1 MRFQAAALVLA
12 VLLLRLPFLNQPVQG
27 DDYYYLAGAM
37 RAQIDPAHP
46 THGRYV
52 FLGEW
57 VDMRGHPHPPLNMWF
72 LGALLA
78 AMGDI
83 REAPFH
89 AAYIVFSLAAV
100 LGVWWL
106 ARRFGAP
113 PVWAALMFAA
123 TPAFLVN
130 GNSLEADVPFVALW
144 IVSAALYVQAVDT
157 RSGRTL
163 AAAASV
169 MALAAMAAYQAVVL
183 APVLA
188 GYLWWKRRDWVAGWA
203 ALAAPAAA
211 LAAWQFF
218 ERVTSGAAPA
228 GVLAEYFT
236 AYGFQAVSSKLRN
249 AVALTVHAG
258 WLVFPLLALAAF
270 RRSPRAVWLAA
281 IGGAAAGAALL
292 DRHPLFWVSFGAG
305 LVVVL
310 GSLHALTRSADGER
324 RFLAWWIA
332 VFFGAALALFFA
344 GSARYLL
351 PMAAPLALLVTREL
365 ADRRRWLAAGF
376 ALQMG
381 IWLGAAVMNYQ
392 HWDAYRR
399 FVEQLRPEFAGRR
412 VWVNAEWG
420 LRFYAEAEGAL
431 PLLRSQAVEP
441 GQIVVASRIAYP
453 ATFTTGGGRL
463 APIARRLIRPLPP
476 VRLIGLGVR
485 SAYSTVTLG
494 YRPFDLGW
502 GPVDEISAE
511 LVVEQKPVH
520 EWLPMGAPEAESQ
533 IISGI
538 YQLEGGR
545 WRWMGER
552 AAILLKAPAAPSVV
566 EAELYVPEG
575 AAARRVELR
584 IDGRAVAEARLGKPG
599 SHRLRSPGPVAVA
612 AETATLEIVVD
623 RTFSPPG
630 DHRRL
635 GVILMGAGFRK
646 AG

>member
-1 MRFQAAALVLA
+1 MRFHVAALALA

-57 VDMRGHPHPPLNMWF
+57 VDVRGHPHPPLNMWV

-78 AMGDI
+78 ALGDV
-83 REAPFH
+83 REVPFH

-100 LGVWWL
+100 LGVAFL

-113 PVWAALMFAA
+113 PVWSALMFAA
-123 TPAFLVN
+123 APAFLVN
-130 GNSLEADVPFVALW
+130 GNSFEADVPLVALW
-144 IVSAALYVQAVDT
+144 IVSVALYVRAVDA
-157 RSGRTL
+157 RSPLAL
-163 AAAASV
+163 AAAMGA

-188 GYLWWKRRDWVAGWA
+188 GYLWWKRRRWVAGWLALATPGA
-203 ALAAPAAA
+203 ALA
-211 LAAWQFF
+211 LWQLY
-218 ERVTSGAAPA
+218 ERVTGGAAPA
-228 GVLAEYFT
+228 GVLADYFR
-236 AYGFQAVSSKLRN
+236 AYGFQAVSSKLQN

-270 RRSPRAVWLAA
+270 RRSPRWVWMAA
-281 IGGAAAGAALL
+281 IAAAGSGAVLL
-292 DRHPLFWVSFGAG
+292 DPHPLFWVSLGAG

-310 GSLHALTRSADGER
+310 GSAHLLIQPGEGDR
-324 RFLAWWIA
+324 RMLAWWVV
-332 VFFGAALALFFA
+332 VFFAAALVLFFA

-365 ADRRRWLAAGF
+365 AGRRAWLAVSLV
-376 ALQMG
+376 LQMA

-392 HWDAYRR
+392 HWDGYRC
-399 FVEQLRPEFAGRR
+399 FVEELRPQFAGRR

-431 PLLRSQAVEP
+431 PLLRSQPVEP
-441 GQIVVASRIAYP
+441 GDLIVASRIAYP
-453 ATFTTGGGRL
+453 TTFTTGGGRRV
-463 APIARRLIRPLPP
+463 AIASRAIRPLPP
-476 VRLIGLGVR
+476 IRLIGLGVR

-502 GPVDEISAE
+502 GPVDEVTAE
-511 LVVEQKPVH
+511 LVVEQKPVR

-533 IISGI
+533 IISGV

-552 AAILLKAPAAPSVV
+552 AAILLKAPAAPSAV
-566 EAELYVPEG
+566 EAELYLPEV
-575 AAARRVELR
+575 APARRVELR
-584 IDGRAVAEARLGKPG
+584 VDGRVVAETRLERPG
-599 SHRLRSPGPVAVA
+599 SYRLRSPEPVAIA
-612 AETATLEIVVD
+612 GESATLEILVD

-635 GVILMGAGFRK
+635 GVILVGAGFRK

>member
-1 MRFQAAALVLA
+1 M
-12 VLLLRLPFLNQPVQG
+12 QG

-57 VDMRGHPHPPLNMWF
+57 VDMRGHPHPPLNMWV

-78 AMGDI
+78 AAGDI
-83 REAPFH
+83 REVPFH
-89 AAYIVFSLAAV
+89 AAYVVFSLVAV
-100 LGVWWL
+100 LGVAWL
-106 ARRFGAP
+106 AHRFGAP
-113 PVWAALMFAA
+113 PGWAALTFAA
-123 TPAFLVN
+123 APAFLVN
-130 GNSLEADVPFVALW
+130 GNSLEADVPLVALW
-144 IVSAALYVQAVDT
+144 ILSVALYVRAVDT
-157 RSGRTL
+157 RSHRAL
-163 AAAASV
+163 AAAVTA
-169 MALAAMAAYQAVVL
+169 MALAALAAYQAVVL

-188 GYLWWKRRDWVAGWA
+188 GYLWWKRRSWAAGWL

-211 LAAWQFF
+211 LAIWQLF
-218 ERVTSGAAPA
+218 ERVTGGAAPA

-258 WLVFPLLALAAF
+258 WLVFPLLALAAH
-270 RRSPRAVWLAA
+270 RRSPRWVWIVA
-281 IGGAAAGAALL
+281 IAGAGAGGVLL
-292 DRHPLFWVSFGAG
+292 DPHPLFWISFGTG

-310 GSLHALTRSADGER
+310 GSADALVRPGDVGR
-324 RFLAWWIA
+324 RLLAWWIV
-332 VFFGAALALFFA
+332 VFFASALVLFFA

-351 PMAAPLALLVTREL
+351 PVAAPLALLVTREL
-365 ADRRRWLAAGF
+365 AERSRWLAAGL
-376 ALQMG
+376 ALQLA
-381 IWLGAAVMNYQ
+381 IWLGAAWMNYQ

-399 FVEQLRPEFAGRR
+399 FVEELRPQFAGRR

-441 GQIVVASRIAYP
+441 GEMVLTSRIAYP

-463 APIARRLIRPLPP
+463 APVARRLVRPLPP
-476 VRLIGLGVR
+476 IRLIGLGVR

-494 YRPFDLGW
+494 FRPFDVGW
-502 GPVDEISAE
+502 GPIDEVSAE
-511 LVVEQKPVH
+511 LVVEQKPVL

-533 IISGI
+533 IISGV
-538 YQLEGGR
+538 YQLEDGR
-545 WRWMGER
+545 WRWMGQR
-552 AAILLKAPAAPSVV
+552 AAILLKAPAAPAPAEV
-566 EAELYVPEG
+566 ELYVPEG
-575 AAARRVELR
+575 ATARQVELR
-584 IDGRAVAEARLGKPG
+584 VDGRAVAQTSLAKPG
-599 SHRLRSPGPVAVA
+599 SYRLRSPGPVAVA
-612 AETATLEIVVD
+612 AETATLEILVD

-630 DHRRL
+630 DHRKL
-635 GVILMGAGFRK
+635 GVILVGAGFRK

>member
-1 MRFQAAALVLA
+1 MRFQVATLVLA

-57 VDMRGHPHPPLNMWF
+57 VDMRGHPHPPLNMWV

-78 AMGDI
+78 ALGDV

-100 LGVWWL
+100 LGVAFL

-123 TPAFLVN
+123 TPAFVVN
-130 GNSLEADVPFVALW
+130 GNSLEADVPLAALWVVSVALY
-144 IVSAALYVQAVDT
+144 IKAVDA
-157 RSGRTL
+157 RSRLVL
-163 AAAASV
+163 AAAVGA
-169 MALAAMAAYQAVVL
+169 MALAAMTAYQAVVL

-188 GYLWWKRRDWVAGWA
+188 GYLWWKRRGWVAAWL
-203 ALAAPAAA
+203 ALAAPAAT
-211 LAAWQFF
+211 LVLWQLY
-218 ERVTSGAAPA
+218 ERVTGGAAPA
-228 GVLAEYFT
+228 GVLADYFT

-249 AVALTVHAG
+249 AAALTVHAG

-270 RRSPRAVWLAA
+270 RRSPRWVWTAA
-281 IGGAAAGAALL
+281 IGAAGAGAVLL
-292 DRHPLFWVSFGAG
+292 DPHPLFWVSFGTG
-305 LVVVL
+305 LIVVL
-310 GSLHALTRSADGER
+310 GSAQVLIRSDDGDKR
-324 RFLAWWIA
+324 LLAWWVV
-332 VFFGAALALFFA
+332 VFFAAALLLFFA

-351 PMAAPLALLVTREL
+351 PIAAPVALLVTREL
-365 ADRRRWLAAGF
+365 AERRAWLAAGL
-376 ALQMG
+376 AVQMAV
-381 IWLGAAVMNYQ
+381 WLGVAVMNYQ
-392 HWDAYRR
+392 HWDGYRR
-399 FVEQLRPEFAGRR
+399 FVEELRPQFAGRR

-441 GQIVVASRIAYP
+441 GEIVVASRIAYP
-453 ATFTTGGGRL
+453 ATFTTGGGRRV
-463 APIARRLIRPLPP
+463 AIARREIRPLPP

-494 YRPFDLGW
+494 YRPFDLGR
-502 GPVDEISAE
+502 GPVDEVTAE
-511 LVVEQKPVH
+511 LVVEQKPVL
-520 EWLPMGAPEAESQ
+520 EWFPMGAPEAESQ
-533 IISGI
+533 IISGV

-552 AAILLKAPAAPSVV
+552 AAILLKAPAAPSPAEV
-566 EAELYVPEG
+566 ELYLPEG

-584 IDGRAVAEARLGKPG
+584 IDGRAVAETRLEKPG
-599 SHRLRSPGPVAVA
+599 SYRLRSPEPVAIA
-612 AETATLEIVVD
+612 GESATLEILVD

-635 GVILMGAGFRK
+635 GVILVGAGFRK
-646 AG
+646 AD